1 MDIPWFLDY
10 PLHKL
15 RLQISMFFSAI
26 TPSEPRLPQV
36 GGRSSWI
43 SPRADGS
50 YAYTY
55 KILQEQPNIKHLC
68 RSLIVNY
75 CKLTKMMH
83 ELQLSW
89 SHVNRFWLWYIPAPC
104 AAAAEMVQ
112 RNPFSCHDPRA
123 TSLLVFWPLGW
134 GLCSGWWIRHVLKI
148 HIVIGMIVIR
158 IYDIIYIIY
167 KYICILVQNV
177 SIM

>member
-89 SHVNRFWLWYIPAPC
+89 VKPCESILTLVHPKCEVPLSCRCCRDGSEKTLFLPWSAGNKFACFLAIGMGIVTWKVRFFFSAWIVFWLMDSTCFEDTY
-104 AAAAEMVQ
+104 V
-112 RNPFSCHDPRA
+112 S
-123 TSLLVFWPLGW
+123 
-134 GLCSGWWIRHVLKI
+134 
-148 HIVIGMIVIR
+148 
-158 IYDIIYIIY
+158 IYIY
-167 KYICILVQNV
+167 VYE
-177 SIM
+177 

>member
-89 SHVNRFWLWYIPAPC
+89 VKPCESILTLVHPKCEVSLSCRCCRDGSEKTLFLPWSAGNKFACFLAIGMGIVTWKVRFFF
-104 AAAAEMVQ
+104 
-112 RNPFSCHDPRA
+112 RH
-123 TSLLVFWPLGW
+123 

-148 HIVIGMIVIR
+148 HMYLY
-158 IYDIIYIIY
+158 IYVYE
-167 KYICILVQNV
+167 
-177 SIM
+177 